1 MIPKHFSNMEPSNK
15 VEPKH
20 NRRIT
25 DMQQPEHHN
34 ASIEAKIASL
44 AESIIGVKQIMELG
58 FKNLDEKFVMY
69 QKSIDTRVSEM
80 NVKIIGIE
88 AVAEKDYGSLNT
100 RTSTLESKVK
110 TIEEYHV
117 TEADKKARNPFKK
130 LTENIIVVG
139 GTTLAISV
147 GGIILI
153 AVGLYIKAQLGL

>member
-1 MIPKHFSNMEPSNK
+1 
-15 VEPKH
+15 
-20 NRRIT
+20 
-25 DMQQPEHHN
+25 
-34 ASIEAKIASL
+34 
-44 AESIIGVKQIMELG
+44 
-58 FKNLDEKFVMY
+58 
-69 QKSIDTRVSEM
+69 
-80 NVKIIGIE
+80 
-88 AVAEKDYGSLNT
+88 
-100 RTSTLESKVK
+100 VK